1 MQAYRGGRRGRCDG
15 RCARRVYRLYT
26 ADVHGRRGR
35 RLQAID
41 VVDVADVQA
50 DVLAV
55 YACLGY
61 EILHP

>member
-1 MQAYRGGRRGRCDG
+1 VQGQ
-15 RCARRVYRLYT
+15 
-26 ADVHGRRGR
+26 HGR

-55 YACLGY
+55 CRPIDAADVAVSADLGLIVAERMWTVACFTQTFLV
-61 EILHP
+61 LQL